1 MNNNIV
7 HICCVSFVIGLMAW
21 SGCAHAS
28 TAEISYSFEGIALD
42 TGEKTQ
48 DPTILV
54 VLFSQ
59 SDAFENAALPE
70 QCVPEIP
77 EADAP
82 FEFSPVSDAPLRPA
96 IEQALQFAS
105 AATETTL
112 LDPLFFQS
120 FDSGDL
126 GIAVRP
132 DDILAVNMPRTQA
145 PHHSLREDSEDAQT
159 VDAVPE
165 PAAGLLVGVGIVLI
179 GVFARRKRRTLLV
192 MAAFTAG
199 MTVSAHEAAAV
210 AAPASRVVTITKEGD
225 GTGLL
230 VAGTRVCDFLCDTLR
245 VPYTKHAAETL
256 KVVPDADSI
265 FVGWKQANGEAISG
279 AVHAQPGDAL
289 IAALTRRPGAQMPL
303 YAGHQAI
310 VRLKPGANAKTVA
323 ALKQRVGFIAA
334 DALTLRDKLW
344 YVTTTTEN
352 ALTILKASPAVA
364 YAEPDYVVTAADAT
378 PTEFDNNPTLPSY
391 GADAWWL
398 RKINAPAAWDIS
410 AGGETILAVLD
421 TGVDYT
427 HSDVKKNMWVNPNGA
442 SDGLHGYDFVDGD
455 PDPMDVGGHGT
466 HVAGILGARANN
478 GGVVGVNWRTN
489 IMAIRVLKE
498 SEDQVSPPYGLISR
512 VIEGIRYARSHGA
525 NIVNNSYQWYH
536 HSSKS
541 LYWLLYECRDMLF
554 VASAG
559 NEGTNNDE
567 RQVFPASYLFN
578 NIIAVAATNQN
589 DQLADFPK
597 PLVASNYG
605 AKSVDIGAPGL
616 NIVSASHPA
625 STFGNPY
632 VSLSGTSMA
641 APFVTGA
648 AGLVKA
654 ACPSLSAVE
663 IKRLLM
669 ETADPAPALQGKT
682 VSGGRLNAY
691 KALRRCAYAAPTPTP
706 RPAATPTPRPTSG
719 PTPTPQPMPT
729 QTPSPSA
736 TPAPRPTTTPTPR
749 PATACGTDDAEA
761 GWYFVYQVT
770 STGSC
775 GGLIGTPWIGGDTAK
790 VEVEFRNGIRP
801 ASAWCVPGR
810 AKLTI
815 VTENGHWYYTCALT
829 PAGNEQV
836 YAQWRW

>member
-1 MNNNIV
+1 MVGIMMAS
-7 HICCVSFVIGLMAW
+7 VSGM
-21 SGCAHAS
+21 AHAY
-28 TAEISYSFEGIALD
+28 TADVSCFFEGVRLD
-42 TGEKTQ
+42 TGETAQ
-48 DPTILV
+48 DPSVLV
-54 VLFSQ
+54 MIFGEPDEVERVLMPDGDFAQFPAAPKIDLSAIFQ
-59 SDAFENAALPE
+59 PAWETPLWFMAERALRVAVVKETDAFAFDQLLFES
-70 QCVPEIP
+70 V
-77 EADAP
+77 EAGY
-82 FEFSPVSDAPLRPA
+82 R
-96 IEQALQFAS
+96 
-105 AATETTL
+105 
-112 LDPLFFQS
+112 
-120 FDSGDL
+120 
-126 GIAVRP
+126 IAVRP
-132 DDILAVNMPRTQA
+132 DDILAINMPRTQA

-165 PAAGLLVGVGIVLI
+165 PAAGLLVGVGIILI
-179 GVFARRKRRTLLV
+179 GVFARRKRRTLFV

-210 AAPASRVVTITKEGD
+210 AAPASRVVTISKEGD

-289 IAALTRRPGAQMPL
+289 IAVLTRRPGAPMPL

-323 ALKQRVGFIAA
+323 ALKQRVDFIAA

-364 YAEPDYVVTAADAT
+364 YAGPDYVVTAADAT
-378 PTEFDNNPTLPSY
+378 PTEFDNNPALPGY
-391 GADAWWL
+391 DPWWL
-398 RKINAPAAWDIS
+398 RNISAPAAWDIS
-410 AGGETILAVLD
+410 TGGETIIAVLD

-489 IMAIRVLKE
+489 IMAIRVIRSKGE
-498 SEDQVSPPYGLISR
+498 SLPFGLISR
-512 VIEGIRYARSHGA
+512 IKKGIEYARSHGA
-525 NIVNNSYQWYH
+525 VIVNNSYKWYNYADPT
-536 HSSKS
+536 
-541 LYWLLYECRDMLF
+541 LYQQIQQSGMLF

-559 NEGTNNDE
+559 NEGYDNDGS
-567 RQVFPASYLFN
+567 RKAYPASYDVN
-578 NIIAVAATNQN
+578 NIIAVAATDKN
-589 DQLADFPK
+589 DQLAVFPK
-597 PLVASNYG
+597 PDVASNYG

-616 NIVSASHPA
+616 DIVSASHPA
-625 STFGNPY
+625 STSGNPY
-632 VSLSGTSMA
+632 VSRPGTSMA
-641 APFVTGA
+641 ASFVTGA

-669 ETADPAPALQGKT
+669 ETADPAPALRGKT

-691 KALRRCAYAAPTPTP
+691 KALRRCASAAPTPTP

-729 QTPSPSA
+729 QTPSPSS
-736 TPAPRPTTTPTPR
+736 TPAPRPTATPTPR
-749 PATACGTDDAEA
+749 PATTCGTDDAEA
-761 GWYFVYQVT
+761 GWYFVYQVR
-770 STGSC
+770 SAGSC

-801 ASAWCVPGR
+801 ASAWCVPSR
-810 AKLTI
+810 ARLS
-815 VTENGHWYYTCALT
+815 VVPENGHWYYTCTLS

>member
-1 MNNNIV
+1 M
-7 HICCVSFVIGLMAW
+7 
-21 SGCAHAS
+21 
-28 TAEISYSFEGIALD
+28 D
-42 TGEKTQ
+42 TGETAQ
-48 DPTILV
+48 DPSVLV
-54 VLFSQ
+54 MIFDEPDEVERVLMPDGDFAQFPAAPKIDLSAIFQ
-59 SDAFENAALPE
+59 PAWETPLWFMTERTLRVAVVKETDTFAFDQLLFESVEAGYRIAA
-70 QCVPEIP
+70 
-77 EADAP
+77 
-82 FEFSPVSDAPLRPA
+82 
-96 IEQALQFAS
+96 
-105 AATETTL
+105 
-112 LDPLFFQS
+112 
-120 FDSGDL
+120 
-126 GIAVRP
+126 RP
-132 DDILAVNMPRTQA
+132 DDMFAVNMPRTQS

-210 AAPASRVVTITKEGD
+210 AAPASRVVTISKEGD

-279 AVHAQPGDAL
+279 AVHVQPGDAL
-289 IAALTRRPGAQMPL
+289 IAVLTRRPGAPMPL

-364 YAEPDYVVTAADAT
+364 YAEPDYIVTGADAT

-398 RKINAPAAWDIS
+398 RKISAPAAWDIS
-410 AGGETILAVLD
+410 TGGETILAVLD

-427 HSDVKKNMWVNPNGA
+427 HSDLKQNIWVNPNGA

-498 SEDQVSPPYGLISR
+498 NEDQVSPPYGLISR

-541 LYWLLYECRDMLF
+541 LYWLLYECSDMLF

-589 DQLADFPK
+589 DQLADFPE

-605 AKSVDIGAPGL
+605 VKSVDIGAPGL

-669 ETADPAPALQGKT
+669 ETADPSPALRGKI

-706 RPAATPTPRPTSG
+706 RPTSE

-729 QTPSPSA
+729 QTPSPFV
-736 TPAPRPTTTPTPR
+736 TPAPRPTATPTPR
-749 PATACGTDDAEA
+749 PATTCGTDDAEA
-761 GWYFVYQVT
+761 GWYFVYQVQ
-770 STGSC
+770 SAGSC

-801 ASAWCVPGR
+801 ASAWCVPAR
-810 AKLTI
+810 AQLTM
-815 VTENGHWYYTCALT
+815 VPENGHWYYTCTLS